1 MSIQFPAEA
10 VAFRESP
17 SSNIKELL
25 KSSTLVLAPIASS
38 VAILNVALALL
49 STKFMSTVSLP
60 AVVLDIITLLKI
72 KDDWA
77 VAVNNVVAEVD
88 ASEVPVTLK
97 KLLIVVTNLQLHAG
111 LRHQLVQSQPYGKQA
126 LTL

>member
-1 MSIQFPAEA
+1 LYACHYPPLYLSKYDITISIELPVDA
-10 VAFRESP
+10 VAVIESP
-17 SSNIKELL
+17 SSNTKELL
-25 KSSTLVLAPIASS
+25 NSSILVLAPIASS

-77 VAVNNVVAEVD
+77 VAVNNVVAAVVGK
-88 ASEVPVTLK
+88 AVPADLK
-97 KLLIVVTNLQLHAG
+97 
-111 LRHQLVQSQPYGKQA
+111 
-126 LTL
+126 

>member
-97 KLLIVVTNLQLHAG
+97 KLLIVVTSPLQHVGLH
-111 LRHQLVQSQPYGKQA
+111 LRPAQSPPYGT
-126 LTL
+126 LTLAL

>member
-77 VAVNNVVAEVD
+77 DAVNKVV
-88 ASEVPVTLK
+88 SEVSVNDVPDDLK
-97 KLLIVVTNLQLHAG
+97 KLLI
-111 LRHQLVQSQPYGKQA
+111 
-126 LTL
+126 